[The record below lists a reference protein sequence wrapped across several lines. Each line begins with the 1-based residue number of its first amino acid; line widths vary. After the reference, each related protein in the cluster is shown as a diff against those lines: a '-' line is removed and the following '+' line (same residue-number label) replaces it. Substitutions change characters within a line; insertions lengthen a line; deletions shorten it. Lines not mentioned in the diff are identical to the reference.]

1 MLKFIFIKLV
11 DEKLPSPKCE
21 FRITKNEMEQ
31 LERGEGEEFIKRI
44 ESLFSE
50 VKKRKK
56 LIKKDYKMP
65 HLYKDDLEE
74 IIEILEEANFKKYEI
89 KTDEN
94 E

>member
-1 MLKFIFIKLV
+1 M
-11 DEKLPSPKCE
+11 
-21 FRITKNEMEQ
+21 
-31 LERGEGEEFIKRI
+31 
-44 ESLFSE
+44 
-50 VKKRKK
+50 KKRKK